1 MITME
6 EAVAEGMVQF
16 VDDRHSCTDC
26 EGFNARAYMG
36 NCNKGKK
43 QYPKLLN
50 RCNMYASKVLQ
61 TTEVFW
67 DTTQEKPFWEI

>member
-6 EAVAEGMVQF
+6 EALAEAMVKF
-16 VDDRHSCTDC
+16 VDDRRKCIEC
-26 EGFNARAYMG
+26 IAYKQGAYMG

-43 QYPKLLN
+43 QYPKILN

-67 DTTQEKPFWEI
+67 EDDKEKPFWEI